1 MVDILGNIYFTNINI
16 HAHPGLPLIPSILSI
31 AAASNPE
38 KAPDKDAA
46 EAKRDIL
53 EKIRYSTRLLMK
65 QDDYRNDNSL
75 LV

>member
-1 MVDILGNIYFTNINI
+1 MNNIARDMSFTNINI
-16 HAHPGLPLIPSILSI
+16 HAHPGLPLIPSILSV